1 MNSHRLRCL
10 RRPKTTSTMS
20 ALALL
25 LLLPLA
31 LLQVNAAL
39 IEKTEYTSLMIMFD
53 EMSAIGMLDQCV
65 FFFVL

>member
-1 MNSHRLRCL
+1 
-10 RRPKTTSTMS
+10 MS